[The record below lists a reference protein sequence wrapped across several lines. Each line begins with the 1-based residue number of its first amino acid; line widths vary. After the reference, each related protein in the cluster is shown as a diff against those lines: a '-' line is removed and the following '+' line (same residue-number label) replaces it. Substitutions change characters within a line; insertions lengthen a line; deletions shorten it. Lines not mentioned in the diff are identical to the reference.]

1 MNSDIIQQ
9 RSIIVPEGKDIE
21 FVNKKK
27 PKIPNYQ
34 RIGNGT
40 MNKHSIKS
48 IDLLREVVK
57 LSKPAQNTILWLK
70 DELAWDNQTGEV
82 KIEMKNLTNSQ
93 QQQFQKGYKELNSKN
108 LMIRT
113 RRSHYMMNPNALIP
127 LDYEAGLKLWNLSK
141 LIPN

>member
-1 MNSDIIQQ
+1 
-9 RSIIVPEGKDIE
+9 
-21 FVNKKK
+21 
-27 PKIPNYQ
+27 
-34 RIGNGT
+34 

-57 LSKPAQNTILWLK
+57 LSKPAQNTILWLN